1 MFTHTRTGTYTYKVV
16 RVDSGIYEGGQI
28 SMYYDP
34 MISKLATWGN
44 TRGQAIDL
52 MEKALDQYV
61 IQGKPTCIVRIHSH
75 SKHTYDDVLTPFAGL
90 GHNVSF
96 CRDVMRNAVFKS
108 GIYSTKFIEE
118 QYPDGFKGVE
128 LSENEACEL
137 ICIGKC

>member
-1 MFTHTRTGTYTYKVV
+1 MFTHTHTGTYTYKVV

-61 IQGKPTCIVRIHSH
+61 IQGKPTCTVHIHSYL
-75 SKHTYDDVLTPFAGL
+75 KHTHMMTYWLHSQGL
-90 GHNVSF
+90 GI
-96 CRDVMRNAVFKS
+96 
-108 GIYSTKFIEE
+108 IYLS
-118 QYPDGFKGVE
+118 VE
-128 LSENEACEL
+128 M
-137 ICIGKC
+137 